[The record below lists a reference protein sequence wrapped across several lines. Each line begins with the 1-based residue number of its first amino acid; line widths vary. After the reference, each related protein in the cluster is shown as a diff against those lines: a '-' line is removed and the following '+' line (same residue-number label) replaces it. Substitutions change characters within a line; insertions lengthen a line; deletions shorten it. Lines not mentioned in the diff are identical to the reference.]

1 MRQLAKYS
9 FVNAKVR
16 AMLSYL
22 IQPET
27 FAALAEAK
35 DIYEVI
41 EGLKKTAYK
50 GVIGGLQAD
59 SVDPEKLEREFLRYD
74 LALYAK
80 VQSSLSSGRE
90 KEFVSLMRQRY
101 ELEEIKVAL
110 RIWHNKLP
118 LDIKDYLI
126 APKIS
131 FDIDFAK
138 IAASETIEELI
149 LLLDHT
155 PYKAALLKAK
165 DAYKEKKSVFYLE
178 AGLDVD
184 YYQRLF
190 DCIEGFSTV
199 DKNVAH
205 KVLGVAVDIE
215 NINSL
220 IRFRKYYSLSIGQM
234 LDWIVPGGAWVNKD
248 TVRKFYTTDG
258 LTKVVESIALGPY
271 AGIKGMVESNTVF
284 IENFLYEILLREVRK
299 ALSGF
304 PFTIGTILGY
314 LILKHRETRN
324 IISLLNAKSYGWNKQ
339 EIAGVLNI

>member
-1 MRQLAKYS
+1 MSQLAKYS

-22 IQPET
+22 IKPEE
-27 FAALAEAK
+27 FAALAEVK
-35 DIYEVI
+35 DSYEVI
-41 EGLKKTAYK
+41 EGLKKTVYK
-50 GVIGGLQAD
+50 DIVAGLPGDDIA
-59 SVDPEKLEREFLRYD
+59 PEKLEREFLKYD
-74 LALYAK
+74 LTLYAK
-80 VQSSLSSGRE
+80 VYAALPSGRE
-90 KEFVSLMRQRY
+90 KEFVSLLRQRY
-101 ELEEIKVAL
+101 EMEELKVAL

-118 LDIKDYLI
+118 LDIKDYLTT
-126 APKIS
+126 PKIS
-131 FDIDFAK
+131 FDIDFQK
-138 IAASETIEELI
+138 IVDSESIEELI
-149 LLLDHT
+149 LSLDHT

-190 DCIEGFSTV
+190 DCVEGFSSV
-199 DKNVAH
+199 DRKVAH

-234 LDWIVPGGAWVNKD
+234 LDWIVPGGAWITKD
-248 TVRKFYTTDG
+248 AVRKYYTTDG
-258 LTKVVESIALGPY
+258 LGKVVESVSTGPY
-271 AGIKGMVESNTVF
+271 AGIKAMVDSNVVF
-284 IENFLYEILLREVRK
+284 IENFLYEILLREVKK

-324 IISLLNAKSYGWNKQ
+324 IISLLNAKAYGWNKQ